1 MSVREN
7 EKHQVAR
14 NDIKDVF
21 VTNIFVDSTRN
32 HTLTVKTHGKSN
44 DSSK

>member
-1 MSVREN
+1 MVN
-7 EKHQVAR
+7 QVAPKCVHE
-14 NDIKDVF
+14 IEIEDV
-21 VTNIFVDSTRN
+21 FVDSTRN